1 MRITTKLP
9 QYHESVHVEL
19 MKNEWVPLNEP
30 QSLGRATLL
39 SIPFMLI
46 NALIVFGII
55 HIFSPITLQELGL
68 TSDSLSISIS
78 IDFGVIFSLLAL
90 VIIHE
95 CLHLIFIPNFL
106 RSEKTWMGLTLFGG
120 FVATEEKIPKAR
132 YILITVAPFILIS
145 VMLPF
150 LLGFLGLF
158 TTVLKFMIL
167 INAIASSVDMLNLF
181 LVMKQVP
188 KQASLISNGQ
198 KTYWKALGND

>member
-9 QYHESVHVEL
+9 QYHENVHVEL
-19 MKNEWVPLNEP
+19 MNNEWIPLKEP

-46 NALIVFGII
+46 NALIAFGII
-55 HIFSPITLQELGL
+55 HIFSPITYQEIGL
-68 TSDSLSISIS
+68 TSDSLSIT
-78 IDFGVIFSLLAL
+78 IDFSVIFFLLVL
-90 VIIHE
+90 VIFHE

-106 RSEKTWMGLTLFGG
+106 RSEKTWIGLTLFGG
-120 FVATEEKIPKAR
+120 FVATEEKIPKSR
-132 YILITVAPFILIS
+132 YILITIAPFIILS
-145 VMLPF
+145 VILPF

-158 TTVLKFMIL
+158 ATVLKFLIL

-188 KQASLISNGQ
+188 KQAILISNGQ

>member
-9 QYHESVHVEL
+9 QYHENVHVEL
-19 MKNEWVPLNEP
+19 LRNEWVPLKEP
-30 QSLGRATLL
+30 QSLGMATLL

-46 NALIVFGII
+46 NALIAFGII
-55 HIFSPITLQELGL
+55 HIFSPITLQDLGL
-68 TSDSLSISIS
+68 TSDSLSIS

-95 CLHLIFIPNFL
+95 CLHMIFIPNFL

-150 LLGFLGLF
+150 LLGFWGLF

-198 KTYWKALGND
+198 KTYWKALRND

>member
-9 QYHESVHVEL
+9 QYHENVHVEL

-30 QSLGRATLL
+30 QSLGTATLL

-55 HIFSPITLQELGL
+55 HIFSPITLEELGL
-68 TSDSLSISIS
+68 TSDSLSISI
-78 IDFGVIFSLLAL
+78 DFGAIFSLLAL

-132 YILITVAPFILIS
+132 YILITIAPFILIS
-145 VMLPF
+145 IMLPV

-188 KQASLISNGQ
+188 RQAILISNGQ
-198 KTYWKALGND
+198 KTYWKAPGND

>member
-9 QYHESVHVEL
+9 QYHENVHVEL
-19 MKNEWVPLNEP
+19 MKNEWVPLKEP

-46 NALIVFGII
+46 NALIAYGII
-55 HIFSPITLQELGL
+55 HIFSPITFQEFGL
-68 TSDSLSISIS
+68 TSDSFSIS
-78 IDFGVIFSLLAL
+78 IDLRVILFLLGLVIF
-90 VIIHE
+90 HE
-95 CLHLIFIPNFL
+95 CLHLIFIPNFM
-106 RSEKTWMGLTLFGG
+106 RSEKTWIGLTLFGG

-132 YILITVAPFILIS
+132 YILITIAPFIIIS

-150 LLGFLGLF
+150 LLGLLGLF
-158 TTVLKFMIL
+158 TTMLKFLVL

-188 KQASLISNGQ
+188 KQANLISNGP
-198 KTYWKALGND
+198 KTYWKVLGND

>member
-9 QYHESVHVEL
+9 QYHENVHVEL

-55 HIFSPITLQELGL
+55 HIFSPITLEELGL
-68 TSDSLSISIS
+68 TSDSLSISI
-78 IDFGVIFSLLAL
+78 DFSAIFSLLAL

-106 RSEKTWMGLTLFGG
+106 RSEKTWVGLTLFGG

-132 YILITVAPFILIS
+132 YILITIAPFILIS
-145 VMLPF
+145 IMLPV

-188 KQASLISNGQ
+188 RQAILISNGQ
-198 KTYWKALGND
+198 KTYWKAPGND

>member
-1 MRITTKLP
+1 MKITNKLP
-9 QYHESVHVEL
+9 QYLENVHVEL
-19 MKNEWVPLNEP
+19 IKNEWVPLKEP

-46 NALIVFGII
+46 NAFIAYGII
-55 HIFSPITLQELGL
+55 YIFSPITFQELGL
-68 TSDSLSISIS
+68 TSGSFSIS
-78 IDFGVIFSLLAL
+78 IDLRAILFLLGLVIF
-90 VIIHE
+90 HE
-95 CLHLIFIPNFL
+95 CLHLIFIPNFM

-120 FVATEEKIPKAR
+120 FVATEEKIPKSR
-132 YILITVAPFILIS
+132 YILITIAPFIILS

-150 LLGFLGLF
+150 LLGFFGLF
-158 TTVLKFMIL
+158 TTMLKFLIL

-188 KQASLISNGQ
+188 KQAILISNGQ

>member
-9 QYHESVHVEL
+9 QYHENVHVEL

-55 HIFSPITLQELGL
+55 HIFSPITLEELGL
-68 TSDSLSISIS
+68 TSDSLSISI
-78 IDFGVIFSLLAL
+78 DFSAIFSLLAL

-132 YILITVAPFILIS
+132 YILITIAPFILVSI
-145 VMLPF
+145 MLPV
-150 LLGFLGLF
+150 LLGLLGLF

-188 KQASLISNGQ
+188 RQAILISNGQ
-198 KTYWKALGND
+198 KTYWKAPGND

>member
-9 QYHESVHVEL
+9 QYHENVHVEL
-19 MKNEWVPLNEP
+19 LRNEWVPLKEP
-30 QSLGRATLL
+30 QSLGMATLL

-46 NALIVFGII
+46 NALIAFGII
-55 HIFSPITLQELGL
+55 HIFSPITLQDLGL
-68 TSDSLSISIS
+68 TSNSLSISI
-78 IDFGVIFSLLAL
+78 DFSVIFSLLAL

>member
-9 QYHESVHVEL
+9 QYHENVHVEL
-19 MKNEWVPLNEP
+19 LRNEWVPLKEP
-30 QSLGRATLL
+30 QSLGMATLL

-46 NALIVFGII
+46 NALIAFGII
-55 HIFSPITLQELGL
+55 HIFSPITLQDLGL
-68 TSDSLSISIS
+68 TSDSLSISI
-78 IDFGVIFSLLAL
+78 DFSVIFSLLAL

-198 KTYWKALGND
+198 KTYWKALRND

>member
-9 QYHESVHVEL
+9 QYHENVHVEL

-55 HIFSPITLQELGL
+55 HIFSPITLEELGL
-68 TSDSLSISIS
+68 TSDSLSISI
-78 IDFGVIFSLLAL
+78 DFSAIFSLLAL

-132 YILITVAPFILIS
+132 YILITIAPFILIS
-145 VMLPF
+145 IMLPV

-188 KQASLISNGQ
+188 RQAILISNGQ
-198 KTYWKALGND
+198 KTYWKAPGTD